1 MSNHGWD
8 RLLKHLEG
16 SVKLDG
22 DHLSVFNEKTLP
34 EKMDVLI
41 HEAVFGEPDVSAAAR
56 WLIWETA
63 RAVGIRPA
71 SIHDL
76 YIARGRGRIEKAFTV
91 PAMNL
96 RMLAYDSARA
106 VFRAA
111 RTIDCG
117 AFIFEIARS
126 EMVYTD
132 QRPAEYVS
140 AVLAAALREGYRGP
154 VFIQGDHFQAG
165 VKKYAADP
173 EAETQAIR
181 DLIIEA
187 VAEGFYN
194 IDIDTSTLVDISLP
208 KLADQQKKNFELC
221 AAFTRFIRDHE
232 PAGVAIS
239 VGGEIGEVG
248 HQNSTVED
256 LDAFMTGYDAA
267 RGTKT
272 GISKISIQT
281 GTSHGGVVLPDGSLA
296 QVAIDFDALRALSA
310 RAREAYGMGGAV
322 QHGASTLPD
331 TAFHRFVE
339 AGTCEVHLAT
349 AFQSLIMDHL
359 SVPESLRL
367 EMYDWLKKNAVE
379 ERKPKDSDAQFFYKA
394 RKKAVGPFKKRFWEL
409 PKEARDEI
417 GMDLERKFQYVFEQ
431 LGMART
437 TDIVNRFIKA
447 PEIHKPRPAGGAR
460 KTKTENVDGLA
471 D

>member
-1 MSNHGWD
+1 MSNPIWD
-8 RLLKHLEG
+8 RLLTPFKGAVELNG
-16 SVKLDG
+16 DRLAVLD
-22 DHLSVFNEKTLP
+22 EKALP
-34 EKMDVLI
+34 EKMDGLI
-41 HEAVFGEPDVSAAAR
+41 HEAVFGEPETAAASR
-56 WLIWETA
+56 WLIYEIGQ
-63 RAVGIRPA
+63 AVGVRPA
-71 SIHDL
+71 SIQDL
-76 YIARGRGRIEKAFTV
+76 YLARGRGRIEKPFTV

-140 AVLAAALREGYRGP
+140 AMLAAALREGYRGP

-165 VKKYAADP
+165 AKKYAADP
-173 EAETQAIR
+173 ETETQAIR
-181 DLIIEA
+181 DLILEA
-187 VAEGFYN
+187 VGAGFYN
-194 IDIDTSTLVDISLP
+194 IDIDTSTLVDLSRP
-208 KLADQQKKNFELC
+208 TLAEQQKKNFELC
-221 AAFTRFIRDHE
+221 AVITGFIREHE
-232 PAGVAIS
+232 PTGVTVS

-248 HQNSTVED
+248 HQNSTIAD
-256 LDAFMTGYDAA
+256 LDAFMAGYDAA
-267 RGTKT
+267 RGSKT

-281 GTSHGGVVLPDGSLA
+281 GTSHGGVVLPDGTLA
-296 QVAIDFDALRALSA
+296 QVAIDFEALRALGA

-349 AFQSLIMDHL
+349 AFQTLIMDHPV
-359 SVPESLRL
+359 VPESLRA
-367 EMYDWLKKNAVE
+367 EIYEWLKIHAAG
-379 ERKPKDSDAQFFYKA
+379 ERGPKDSDAQFFYKA
-394 RKKAVGPFKKRFWEL
+394 RKKAVGPFKKRFWDL
-409 PKEARDEI
+409 PQAARDEI
-417 GMDLERKFQYVFEQ
+417 GADLERKFQYLFEQ

-437 TDIVNRFIKA
+437 TEIVSRFV
-447 PEIHKPRPAGGAR
+447 PGSEIHKPRPAGGL
-460 KTKTENVDGLA
+460 KKVKTENVDGLA

>member
-1 MSNHGWD
+1 MSNQGWD
-8 RLLKHLEG
+8 LLLKHLEG
-16 SVKLDG
+16 SVKIDG
-22 DHLSVFNEKTLP
+22 DRLAVLNEKTLP

-41 HEAVFGEPDVSAAAR
+41 REAVFGDQETQAVAR
-56 WLIWETA
+56 WLIRETA
-63 RAVGIRPA
+63 QAVGVRAA

-76 YIARGRGRIEKAFTV
+76 YLARGRGRIEKAFTV

-165 VKKYAADP
+165 AKKYAADP
-173 EAETQAIR
+173 GAETQAIR
-181 DLIIEA
+181 DLIVET

-208 KLADQQKKNFELC
+208 KLSDQQKINFELC
-221 AAFTRFIRDHE
+221 AAFTRFIRDRE
-232 PAGVAIS
+232 PAGVTIS
-239 VGGEIGEVG
+239 IGGEIGEVG

-256 LDAFMTGYDAA
+256 LDAFMAGYNAA
-267 RGTKT
+267 RGEKT

-349 AFQSLIMDHL
+349 AFQSLVMDHPT
-359 SVPESLRL
+359 VPESLRL
-367 EMYDWLKKNAVE
+367 EMYDWLKKNAAE
-379 ERKPKDSDAQFFYKA
+379 ERKPKDSDAQFFYKT
-394 RKKAVGPFKKRFWEL
+394 RKKSVGPFKKRFWEL

-417 GMDLERKFQYVFEQ
+417 GADLERKFQYLFEQ

-447 PEIHKPRPAGGAR
+447 PEIHKPRPAGGVR
-460 KTKTENVDGLA
+460 KVRTESVDGLA